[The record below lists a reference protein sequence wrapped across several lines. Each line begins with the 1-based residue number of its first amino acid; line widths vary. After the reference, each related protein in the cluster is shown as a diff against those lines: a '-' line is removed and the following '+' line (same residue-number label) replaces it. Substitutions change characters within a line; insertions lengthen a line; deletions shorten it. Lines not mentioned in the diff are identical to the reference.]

1 MNDTAQTEDPFVGKT
16 IAGKYKIVRLLGE
29 GGMGCVYVG
38 EQPMGTTVR
47 KVAVKT
53 LHKHLSHDPQIKARF
68 QREVGTVAALEH
80 PNTIQVFDFGET
92 DDGTLYIVMELVQGR
107 SVADWLEKD
116 GPMAPERVERIL
128 GQVCGSLEEAH
139 GHGIIHRDL
148 KPDNIVLCERAGQKD
163 WVEVLDFGIAKRSN
177 EQDEREQKLTQQG
190 MVLGTPP
197 YMSPEQFTGNPLDL
211 RSDIY
216 ALGVMAYEML
226 TGRLPFEANTPWEW
240 ATQHMT
246 AQPKPIE
253 IQPNGPGIPP
263 KMRAAI
269 MRALSKNRDE
279 RPATVKE
286 FFEAF
291 AMGNVDLAP
300 TSMRG
305 PGPSNPNAGGT
316 AAIAA
321 PGPSGP
327 AGEAV
332 SPRGKTE
339 IGAPMPMG
347 GPQGGAYGP
356 PPTPAQQGPSG
367 YVGAPA
373 APAVVPA
380 APTQQADSGG
390 GGRGL
395 LIGAIVVVALLTLG
409 GVGAAMYA
417 KGSGRKTPV
426 TPPPTDTTTATVA
439 TADPTA
445 SGSSATNDTGSSS
458 GDVAPLGST
467 KPLGSSSAGTAH
479 TGGGT
484 NPTTKPTAKVDAGG
498 VPTLRP
504 PGSLTPETKQ
514 ACQNAA
520 AAKKAGKWGTEASEG
535 AKCKAGGGSY

>member
-1 MNDTAQTEDPFVGKT
+1 M
-16 IAGKYKIVRLLGE
+16 
-29 GGMGCVYVG
+29 
-38 EQPMGTTVR
+38 
-47 KVAVKT
+47 
-53 LHKHLSHDPQIKARF
+53 
-68 QREVGTVAALEH
+68 
-80 PNTIQVFDFGET
+80 
-92 DDGTLYIVMELVQGR
+92 
-107 SVADWLEKD
+107 
-116 GPMAPERVERIL
+116 
-128 GQVCGSLEEAH
+128 
-139 GHGIIHRDL
+139 
-148 KPDNIVLCERAGQKD
+148 
-163 WVEVLDFGIAKRSN
+163 
-177 EQDEREQKLTQQG
+177 
-190 MVLGTPP
+190 
-197 YMSPEQFTGNPLDL
+197 
-211 RSDIY
+211 
-216 ALGVMAYEML
+216 
-226 TGRLPFEANTPWEW
+226 
-240 ATQHMT
+240 
-246 AQPKPIE
+246 
-253 IQPNGPGIPP
+253 
-263 KMRAAI
+263 
-269 MRALSKNRDE
+269 
-279 RPATVKE
+279 ATVKE

-339 IGAPMPMG
+339 IGTPMPMG

-380 APTQQADSGG
+380 GPTHQADSGG

-395 LIGAIVVVALLTLG
+395 LVGAIVVVALLTLG

-439 TADPTA
+439 TTDPTA